1 MTIYDKSRK
10 GYGMNW
16 FKGSKEQDRRKQEP
30 GQDALPAG
38 VTEDRRKAQ
47 RREYFRVVYP
57 LNASPEI
64 TNLKAKVIDMS
75 VKGLRFEI
83 NIMDSEKANLAIDSK
98 INMQLKFH
106 DGHTME
112 VAAVIIRQLED
123 QFGKRAFVAI
133 FNEQIESEII
143 NKEQSY
149 LLKNFPDF
157 CRQKF
162 RF

>member
-1 MTIYDKSRK
+1 MTIYHNGRK

-16 FKGSKEQDRRKQEP
+16 FKNSNEHDRRKQEP
-30 GQDALPAG
+30 GQEALPAG
-38 VTEDRRKAQ
+38 VTEDRRQSQ

-57 LNASPEI
+57 LNAAPEI
-64 TNLKAKVIDMS
+64 TNLKANVIDMS

-83 NIMDSEKANLAIDSK
+83 NILDAEKTNLAVNKRIDMK
-98 INMQLKFH
+98 LKFH

-112 VAAVIIRQLED
+112 VAGVIMRQLED

-133 FNEQIESEII
+133 FNKQIEAGII